1 MTITTLDTEE
11 KFDVKALLDSGC
23 MSSAISKRF
32 VKEHQINTIKLPRA
46 ITATNADGTINA
58 GGKITDM
65 VRLKAKIQDHEETM
79 ELTVADIGK
88 KDIFIGHD
96 WLQHHNPEI
105 DWQDKKIKFSRCPGV
120 CYQES
125 EVNEPEDE
133 IDENKMGQED
143 E

>member
-1 MTITTLDTEE
+1 
-11 KFDVKALLDSGC
+11 
-23 MSSAISKRF
+23 
-32 VKEHQINTIKLPRA
+32 
-46 ITATNADGTINA
+46 
-58 GGKITDM
+58 
-65 VRLKAKIQDHEETM
+65 M

-105 DWQDKKIKFSRCPGV
+105 DWQDKKIKFSRCLGI

-125 EVNEPEDE
+125 KANEPKDE
-133 IDENKMGQED
+133 INENKEIEGEN